1 MQLGSDTLSGTLL
14 NYFRSLG
21 RQYQTLSLGIKMLDL
36 SAEQHQ
42 LAKIVH
48 DYASRFPSTES
59 GDSQLLQG
67 CYDYMLAFKQVLD
80 SSSKVQMD
88 YICLQ
93 YSGLFRFAKVMELLA
108 QGIADGVIQV
118 PKEH

>member
-1 MQLGSDTLSGTLL
+1 MTLL
-14 NYFRSLG
+14 NYFQPLG
-21 RQYQTLSLGIKMLDL
+21 QQYRTLSSGKKMLDL

-42 LAKIVH
+42 LAKVVH

-67 CYDYMLAFKQVLD
+67 CYDYMMAFKQVLD

-93 YSGLFRFAKVMELLA
+93 YPGLFRFAKMMELLA

-118 PKEH
+118 PKEHST

>member
-1 MQLGSDTLSGTLL
+1 MPEKLLGSDTLSVTLL
-14 NYFRSLG
+14 NYFQSLG
-21 RQYQTLSLGIKMLDL
+21 QQYRPLSSGKKMLDL

-42 LAKIVH
+42 LAKTVH

-67 CYDYMLAFKQVLD
+67 CYDYMNAFKQVLD
-80 SSSKVQMD
+80 SSSKIQMD

-93 YSGLFRFAKVMELLA
+93 YPGFFRFAQMMCWR
-108 QGIADGVIQV
+108 
-118 PKEH
+118 

>member
-1 MQLGSDTLSGTLL
+1 MINLT
-14 NYFRSLG
+14 
-21 RQYQTLSLGIKMLDL
+21 
-36 SAEQHQ
+36 AEQQQ

-48 DYASRFPSTES
+48 DYASRFPPTEN
-59 GDSQLLQG
+59 GDGQLLQG
-67 CYDYMLAFKQVLD
+67 CYDYMSAFKQVLD

-93 YSGLFRFAKVMELLA
+93 YPGFFRFAKMMELLA

-118 PKEH
+118 PKDY

>member
-1 MQLGSDTLSGTLL
+1 M
-14 NYFRSLG
+14 
-21 RQYQTLSLGIKMLDL
+21 IDL
-36 SAEQHQ
+36 TVEQQQ

-48 DYASRFPSTES
+48 DYGCRFPTTEN

-67 CYDYMLAFKQVLD
+67 CYDYMEAFKQVLD

-93 YSGLFRFAKVMELLA
+93 YPGFFRFAKLMEC
-108 QGIADGVIQV
+108 
-118 PKEH
+118 KR